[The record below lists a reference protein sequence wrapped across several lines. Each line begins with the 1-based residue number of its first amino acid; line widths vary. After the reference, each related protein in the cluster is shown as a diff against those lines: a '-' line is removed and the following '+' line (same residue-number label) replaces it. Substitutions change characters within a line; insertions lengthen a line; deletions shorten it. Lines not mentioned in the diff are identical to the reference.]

1 MAEVFDVEL
10 AGCRPEPL
18 ASYLKA
24 LGVLR
29 LVAEQK
35 DKAAAGYWRGDHFVL
50 RSSLDP
56 DALVAFFENEWRP
69 TPVIAPWNGGSG
81 FTGTEDSEEDEDD
94 DNDDDNVAQHLD
106 TDSPVAW
113 VRQCADERLT
123 AVRAVVERIYAW
135 PDLPPTDLVLSVAL
149 AEAREKLADEVFARS
164 KKRKE
169 LSTIVDKVSAF
180 EAEYK
185 EKLISE
191 VPKSAGAA
199 KLMTKIRGWRRAA
212 AKSSFIERTR
222 STMPDDVVVWMDSV
236 VAPSQDLGKVVF
248 SSLLGSGANDGRLD
262 FTKTTFVRLKHA
274 FTSRGL
280 AQAALYDVTSVS
292 PSKGSLGMFAPS
304 RASSTAAT
312 NPWDWLLALEGSLM
326 FAGASTKRLGTSE
339 HQGGSFPF
347 QVARMNTAS
356 LAAGEDGRD
365 ELWLPLWAKPATHR
379 ETQRLFA
386 EGRARV
392 GEREAVTGLDFARA
406 VSTLGVSRGIDGFL
420 RVAMTARNGKA
431 HYATNEGRYDVQDIP
446 QVRLLDEVDAWFSRL
461 RRAAQDKRAPSR
473 VARATR
479 ALENAFFAVTRNFD
493 ASDVLLALGDVE
505 RALGNAL
512 AFTKKAGLQPI
523 TQRLTEGW
531 SALVSD
537 SVEAR
542 LGVCLGQRLGFRRRL
557 LPIDVGKP
565 WQWGRAEDAGF
576 VFSERPLIDNLHA
589 LLQRDDIEA
598 QQREMKSP
606 DDKGNSRAFCH
617 LSDIARFID
626 GDVDDVAIER
636 WARAASL
643 LSRPPRFDDHHDTTG
658 VPATFAVLRLVH
670 SGSLDDKTQLKRT
683 STILARACAGDSV
696 GATTAA
702 LQRLSAVGRALPVP
716 ALVESSQRTRRITAA
731 LAFPLTT
738 RQLQRLED
746 LVLPPPSREVPSQST
761 EPQTQEETV

>member
-1 MAEVFDVEL
+1 MAEVLDVKL
-10 AGCRPEPL
+10 TGCRPEPL

-35 DKAAAGYWRGDHFVL
+35 DHNAAGYWRGDHFVL
-50 RSSLDP
+50 RSSLSA

-69 TPVIAPWNGGSG
+69 TPIVAPWNGGSG
-81 FTGTEDSEEDEDD
+81 FTGVEDSEEDEDS
-94 DNDDDNVAQHLD
+94 NDDDESGAQD
-106 TDSPVAW
+106 FDADSPIAW
-113 VRQCADERLT
+113 ARQCTDERLT
-123 AVRAVVERIYAW
+123 TVRAVVEGIYAW

-149 AEAREKLADEVFARS
+149 AEARERLADEVFARG
-164 KKRKE
+164 KKGKE
-169 LSTIVDKVSAF
+169 LSNILDKVSPF
-180 EAEYK
+180 ETEYK
-185 EKLISE
+185 DKLISE

-199 KLMTKIRGWRRAA
+199 KLLTKIRGWRRAA
-212 AKSSFIERTR
+212 AKSAFIERTR

-274 FTSRGL
+274 FTSSGL
-280 AQAALYDVTSVS
+280 VQAALYDLTSVS

-304 RASSTAAT
+304 RADSTAAT

-326 FAGASTKRLGTSE
+326 FAGASTRRLGTSE

-347 QVARMNTAS
+347 QVARMTTAS

-365 ELWLPLWAKPATHR
+365 ELWLPLWSEPATHR
-379 ETQRLFA
+379 ETKRLFA

-406 VSTLGVSRGIDGFL
+406 VSTLGVSRGIESFL

-431 HYATNEGRYDVQDIP
+431 HYATNEGRYDVSDIP
-446 QVRLLDEVDAWFSRL
+446 QVRLLDEVDSWFSRL
-461 RRAAQDKRAPSR
+461 RRAVQDKRAPAR

-479 ALENAFFAVTRNFD
+479 ALESAFFAVTRNFE
-493 ASDVLLALGDVE
+493 ASEALLALGDVE
-505 RALGNAL
+505 RALGEAL

-523 TQRLTEGW
+523 TQCLSEGW
-531 SALVSD
+531 SDLVSD
-537 SVEAR
+537 SVESR

-557 LPIDVGKP
+557 LPIDVGRP
-565 WQWGRAEDAGF
+565 GQWGRADDAGF
-576 VFSERPLIDNLHA
+576 VFSERPFIDNLHA

-598 QQREMKSP
+598 QQRKVKRP
-606 DDKGNSRAFCH
+606 DYEENIKAFCH
-617 LSDIARFID
+617 LSDIACFID
-626 GDVDDVAIER
+626 GNVDDAAIER

-643 LSRPPRFDDHHDTTG
+643 LSEPPRFDDNDDAIG
-658 VPATFAVLRLVH
+658 VPATFAVLRLAH
-670 SGSLDDKTQLKRT
+670 RGSLDDETQLKRT
-683 STILARACAGDSV
+683 STMLARACVGDSV

-702 LQRLSAVGRALPVP
+702 LQRLSAVGRALPVS
-716 ALVESSQRTRRITAA
+716 ALVEPSQRMRRIAAA
-731 LAFPLTT
+731 LVFPLTT
-738 RQLQRLED
+738 RQRQRLEH
-746 LVLPPPSREVPSQST
+746 LVLPLPSRDVPSQSSG
-761 EPQTQEETV
+761 PQTQQETV

>member
-10 AGCRPEPL
+10 TGCRPEPL
-18 ASYLKA
+18 AGYLKA

-35 DKAAAGYWRGDHFVL
+35 DKSAAGYWRGDHFVL
-50 RSSLDP
+50 RSSLDA

-69 TPVIAPWNGGSG
+69 TPIIAPWNGGSG
-81 FTGTEDSEEDEDD
+81 FTGTEDSEEDEDGN
-94 DNDDDNVAQHLD
+94 NDDDNGAQDFD
-106 TDSPVAW
+106 TDSPVSW
-113 VRQCADERLT
+113 IRQCTDERLT

-149 AEAREKLADEVFARS
+149 AEAREKLADEVFARG
-164 KKRKE
+164 KKGKE
-169 LSTIVDKVSAF
+169 LSTILDKVSPF
-180 EAEYK
+180 ETEYK
-185 EKLISE
+185 EKLVSE
-191 VPKSAGAA
+191 VPKSVGAA
-199 KLMTKIRGWRRAA
+199 KLLTKIRRWRRAA
-212 AKSSFIERTR
+212 AKSGFIERTR

-274 FTSRGL
+274 FTSSGL
-280 AQAALYDVTSVS
+280 ALAALYDVTSLS
-292 PSKGSLGMFAPS
+292 PSRGSLGMFAPS
-304 RASSTAAT
+304 RANSTAAT

-365 ELWLPLWAKPATHR
+365 ELWLPLWTKPATHR

-392 GEREAVTGLDFARA
+392 DEREAVTGLDFARA

-431 HYATNEGRYDVQDIP
+431 HYATNEGRYDVRDIP
-446 QVRLLDEVDAWFSRL
+446 QVRLLDEVDSWFSRL
-461 RRAAQDKRAPSR
+461 RRAAQDKRAPTR

-493 ASDVLLALGDVE
+493 ASEALLALGDVE
-505 RALGNAL
+505 RALGDAL
-512 AFTKKAGLQPI
+512 AFTKKEVGLQPI
-523 TQRLTEGW
+523 TQRLSEGW
-531 SALVSD
+531 SALVGD

-557 LPIDVGKP
+557 LPIDVDKP
-565 WQWGRAEDAGF
+565 SQWGRADDAGF
-576 VFSERPLIDNLHA
+576 VFSERPLIENLHA

-598 QQREMKSP
+598 QQRAVKSP
-606 DDKGNSRAFCH
+606 DDKENIKAFCH

-636 WARAASL
+636 WARATSL
-643 LSRPPRFDDHHDTTG
+643 LSKPPRFDDHDDAIG

-683 STILARACAGDSV
+683 STMLARACAGDSV

-702 LQRLSAVGRALPVP
+702 LQRLSAVGRALPVS

-731 LAFPLTT
+731 LVFPLTT
-738 RQLQRLED
+738 RQRQRLED
-746 LVLPPPSREVPSQST
+746 LVLPPSRKVPSQSS
-761 EPQTQEETV
+761 EPQTQQETV

>member
-1 MAEVFDVEL
+1 MAEVFDVKL
-10 AGCRPEPL
+10 TGCRPEPL

-35 DKAAAGYWRGDHFVL
+35 DTNAAGYWCGEHFVL
-50 RSSLDP
+50 RSSLDA

-81 FTGTEDSEEDEDD
+81 FTGADDSEEDDD
-94 DNDDDNVAQHLD
+94 GNNDEEIEALD
-106 TDSPVAW
+106 VDADSPVTW
-113 VRQCADERLT
+113 IRQSTDQRLA
-123 AVRAVVERIYAW
+123 AVRAVVEMIYTW

-149 AEAREKLADEVFARS
+149 AEAREKLADESFARG
-164 KKRKE
+164 KKGKE
-169 LSTIVDKVSAF
+169 LSTIIAKIGPF
-180 EAEYK
+180 EDEYN
-185 EKLISE
+185 ERLVSE
-191 VPKSAGAA
+191 VPKAAGAA
-199 KLMTKIRGWRRAA
+199 KLLTKIRGWRRAA
-212 AKSSFIERTR
+212 AKSGFIERTR
-222 STMPDDVVVWMDSV
+222 SIMSDDVVVWMDSV
-236 VAPSQDLGKVVF
+236 VAPAQDLGKVVF

-274 FTSRGL
+274 FASSGL
-280 AQAALYDVTSVS
+280 AQAALYDVTAVS

-304 RASSTAAT
+304 RADSAAAT

-365 ELWLPLWAKPATHR
+365 ELWLPFWTKPATHR

-406 VSTLGVSRGIDGFL
+406 VSTLGVSRGIDGFV

-431 HYATNEGRYDVQDIP
+431 HYATNEGRFDVRDIP
-446 QVRLLDEVDAWFSRL
+446 QVRLLDEVDSWFSRL
-461 RRAAQDKRAPSR
+461 RRAAQDKRVPAR

-493 ASDVLLALGDVE
+493 ISEALLALGDVE
-505 RALGNAL
+505 RALGEAL
-512 AFTKKAGLQPI
+512 AFAKKAGLQPI
-523 TQRLTEGW
+523 TQRLSEGW
-531 SALVSD
+531 SALVDD

-542 LGVCLGQRLGFRRRL
+542 LGVCLGQRLAFRRRL
-557 LPIDVGKP
+557 LPIDFEKP
-565 WQWGRAEDAGF
+565 WQWGRADDADF
-576 VFSERPLIDNLHA
+576 VFSERSLIENLHA

-606 DDKGNSRAFCH
+606 DDSIRAFCH

-626 GDVDDVAIER
+626 GDVDDVAVER
-636 WARAASL
+636 WSRAASL
-643 LSRPPRFDDHHDTTG
+643 LSKPPCFDDQDDPLG

-683 STILARACAGDSV
+683 STMLARACAGDSI

-702 LQRLSAVGRALPVP
+702 LQRLAAVGRALPVP
-716 ALVESSQRTRRITAA
+716 ALVESSQRARRITAA

-738 RQLQRLED
+738 RQRRRLED
-746 LVLPPPSREVPSQST
+746 MVLPPSREVPSQSS
-761 EPQTQEETV
+761 EPQTKQETV